1 MDGSTGI
8 KELELT
14 DELDCAR
21 VAELDFAEEL
31 EVVETLELD
40 FAEELEV
47 VETLELDF
55 AEELACD
62 EDVGLLSLELDG
74 LSDFHFQESPSL
86 VQVQ

>member
-40 FAEELEV
+40 FAEE
-47 VETLELDF
+47 F
-55 AEELACD
+55 ACD
-62 EDVGLLSLELDG
+62 EDVSLLSLELEG

>member
-40 FAEELEV
+40 FAEEL
-47 VETLELDF
+47 
-55 AEELACD
+55 ACD
-62 EDVGLLSLELDG
+62 EDVGLLSLELEG

>member
-31 EVVETLELD
+31 EI
-40 FAEELEV
+40 

-62 EDVGLLSLELDG
+62 EDVGLLSLELEG